1 MNKAIAL
8 LLVLSAVVLPADE
21 IPPYSA
27 EFVVLTEKPGC
38 TGAQVFAPPTTQKK
52 FIQNV
57 FQ

>member
-1 MNKAIAL
+1 MKKYIL
-8 LLVLSAVVLPADE
+8 LLVLSAAVLPADE

-38 TGAQVFAPPTTQKK
+38 TGAQVFARPTTQKK
-52 FIQNV
+52 FFQNV

>member
-1 MNKAIAL
+1 MKNYIL
-8 LLVLSAVVLPADE
+8 LFVLSAVVLSANE

-38 TGAQVFAPPTTQKK
+38 TGAQVFARPTTQKK
-52 FIQNV
+52 FFQNI